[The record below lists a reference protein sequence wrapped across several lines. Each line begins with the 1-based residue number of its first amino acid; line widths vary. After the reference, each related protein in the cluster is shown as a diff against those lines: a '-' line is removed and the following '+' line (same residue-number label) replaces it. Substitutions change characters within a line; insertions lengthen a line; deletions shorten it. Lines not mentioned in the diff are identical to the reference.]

1 MSTTT
6 ARDVA
11 AYILHRL
18 GPMSARK
25 LQKLTY
31 YSQAWA
37 LAWDGRPLFDD
48 RIEAWRDGPVTK
60 SVWNYHRGQFMVGS
74 LHGIQSKD
82 LAVNAIDVVEAVL
95 AFYGSL
101 DGDTLSRKT
110 HDDAPWQ
117 EARGDLPEGAPCDE
131 EISKRSM
138 RDFYARA
145 ALRGAEAPV
154 RQPSMQLADPQ
165 ETAQI
170 AASEIER
177 WRQTLDWL
185 AVR

>member
-1 MSTTT
+1 MGTTT

-11 AYILHRL
+11 AYILDRL
-18 GPMSARK
+18 GPMPARK

-74 LHGIQSKD
+74 LHGIHSSD
-82 LAVNAIDVVEAVL
+82 LASDEVDVVEAVL

-101 DGDTLSRKT
+101 DGDTLSKMT

-117 EARGDLPEGAPCDE
+117 EARGDLPEGAHCDE
-131 EISKRSM
+131 EISKHSM

-145 ALRGAEAPV
+145 ALKGAKTPTRRPIMRLV
-154 RQPSMQLADPQ
+154 DPA
-165 ETAQI
+165 ETAQL